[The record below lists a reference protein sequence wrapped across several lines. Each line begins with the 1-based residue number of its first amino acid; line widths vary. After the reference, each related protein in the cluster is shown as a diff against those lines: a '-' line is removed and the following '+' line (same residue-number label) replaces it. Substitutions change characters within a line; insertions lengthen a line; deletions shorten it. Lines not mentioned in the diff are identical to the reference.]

1 MEDKFITLTDI
12 AYLKIKEFLLEY
24 TEDYFIRV
32 SVKGGGCSGLMQD
45 LTYDNIITP
54 KDIINIDRD
63 IKIVTDKMS
72 YMYLIDT
79 ILDYSDG
86 LNGKGFIFKNEN
98 WKRECGCG
106 QSFSM

>member
-1 MEDKFITLTDI
+1 MEDKFITLTDS
-12 AYLKIKEFLLEY
+12 AYMKIKEYLLNY

-32 SVKGGGCSGLMQD
+32 SVKGGGCSGLMHD
-45 LTYDNIITP
+45 LTYDNSTTT

-98 WKRECGCG
+98 WQRECGCG

>member
-1 MEDKFITLTDI
+1 MEDKFISLTDS
-12 AYLKIKEFLLEY
+12 AYNKLVEY
-24 TEDYFIRV
+24 LNEYSDDYFIRV
-32 SVKGGGCSGLMQD
+32 SVKGGGCSGLLHD
-45 LTYDNIITP
+45 LTYDNVITT
-54 KDIINIDRD
+54 KDIINTDRD
-63 IKIVTDKMS
+63 IKIITDKMS

-98 WKRECGCG
+98 WGRECGCG